1 MTNVLLPT
9 LMVVGLSLLWVAYVA
24 IGRRLALKH
33 IQQIR
38 KRAARKLAGNT
49 KLVFKDS
56 AATLV
61 PRFPPGTAGYDEA
74 LMDEIMRQ
82 ARAWVLLW
90 PFHWETD
97 SFERA
102 VDNRVREPDS
112 SKLDPALV
120 AKLEQEIYGKASGEH
135 S

>member
-1 MTNVLLPT
+1 MTDVLLPILT
-9 LMVVGLSLLWVAYVA
+9 ALSLSLIWVAYVA

-33 IQQIR
+33 IAQIR
-38 KRAARKLAGNT
+38 KRAVRKLAGNT
-49 KLVFKDS
+49 KPVFKNGVT
-56 AATLV
+56 TLV

-74 LMDEIMRQ
+74 LRYEILRQ
-82 ARAWVLLW
+82 AHAWVLLW

-102 VDNRVREPDS
+102 VDNRIRESDS
-112 SKLDPALV
+112 SKLDPALI
-120 AKLEQEIYGKASGEH
+120 AKLEQEIYGEARGEH

>member
-1 MTNVLLPT
+1 VTDVLLPILT
-9 LMVVGLSLLWVAYVA
+9 ALSLSLIWVAYVA

-38 KRAARKLAGNT
+38 KRAVRKLAGNT
-49 KLVFKDS
+49 KLVFKKS
-56 AATLV
+56 APTLV
-61 PRFPPGTAGYDEA
+61 PRFPPGSAGYDEA

-82 ARAWVLLW
+82 ARAWALLW

-102 VDNRVREPDS
+102 VDSRVREPDS
-112 SKLDPALV
+112 SKLDPALI
-120 AKLEQEIYGKASGEH
+120 AKLEQEIYGKARGEH
-135 S
+135 R